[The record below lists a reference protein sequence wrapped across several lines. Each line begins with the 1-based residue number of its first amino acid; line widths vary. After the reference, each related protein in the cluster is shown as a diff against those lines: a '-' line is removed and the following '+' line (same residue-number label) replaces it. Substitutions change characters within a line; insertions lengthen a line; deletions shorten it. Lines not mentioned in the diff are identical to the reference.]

1 MRNILNKNQYLI
13 GNELQIALQE
23 SKIPAGISNKVGV
36 YLIKPKHIEC

>member
-23 SKIPAGISNKVGV
+23 SRIPSGITNKIGV
-36 YLIKPKHIEC
+36 YLIKTKHIEC